1 MRFRLKK
8 SNKLF
13 SYIMSLPT
21 VFVFAFLT
29 VFPLG
34 YTIWYSFTNYN
45 MLKPKAIKFIGI
57 KNYINIIQDSY
68 FQQAFVNTLIFMLL
82 AVFFE
87 TSIGLLVAVLINSL
101 NRGTKIL
108 RTIVLLPVV
117 LPPVTVALVWQIMLS
132 NNYGIINKLL
142 EQLGKASVNW
152 LNDVHTAF
160 FCILLIDIWQYMPFA
175 FLLIYAAMQSVPQS
189 QYEAAELDGANGVQQ
204 FFFITIPNIFN
215 GIVLVV
221 LLRSIDSIR
230 LFDKVN
236 ILTRGGPANS
246 TATITQYIYNYGVW
260 QHKIGFSSAGSIIM
274 TIVVL
279 IISLPYIKRAF
290 QRNG

>member
-1 MRFRLKK
+1 MKK